1 MLVPFAESNKK
12 PYLFFSANTGKRQAE
27 RKLPFICYGL
37 GLLAKTR
44 SIQQFFD
51 VWLIIE
57 ENWKNELQ
65 IPDDFLKYIHDQY
78 IKSKFTWNQSTF
90 QGKSR
95 TNNSIESFNNQLK
108 QVYFEHK
115 RFDIIS
121 FFTVAKQMVKDFSI
135 DMVSFP
141 TVLEIPLSEWRI
153 GLSLSKNAISNFKK
167 NSIVF
172 VKHNR
177 DSKKVEEREK

>member
-1 MLVPFAESNKK
+1 
-12 PYLFFSANTGKRQAE
+12 
-27 RKLPFICYGL
+27 
-37 GLLAKTR
+37 
-44 SIQQFFD
+44 
-51 VWLIIE
+51 
-57 ENWKNELQ
+57 
-65 IPDDFLKYIHDQY
+65 
-78 IKSKFTWNQSTF
+78 
-90 QGKSR
+90 
-95 TNNSIESFNNQLK
+95 
-108 QVYFEHK
+108 
-115 RFDIIS
+115 
-121 FFTVAKQMVKDFSI
+121 MVKDFSI